1 MTQRAKSGDHVA
13 VHYTGRLEDGTVFDS
28 SRDGEPIEFE
38 LGSGTV
44 IPGFDAAVHGMAVG
58 EQREVRIEPENA
70 YGERREDLRVPIPR
84 DQFPAGMT
92 PEVGRTLA
100 VQIAPGQDALATIA
114 DMDEDSVTLD
124 LNHPLAG
131 ETLVFD
137 IELIGIR

>member
-1 MTQRAKSGDHVA
+1 MTQRAKNGDHVS

-28 SRDGEPIEFE
+28 SRDGEPIEFQ

-44 IPGFDAAVHGMAVG
+44 IPGFDSAVQGMAVG
-58 EQREVRIEPENA
+58 EQREVRIAPEDA
-70 YGERREDLRVPIPR
+70 YGARRDDLRVPVPR
-84 DQFPAGMT
+84 EQFPPGVE

-100 VQIAPGQDALATIA
+100 VQVAPGQDALATIT
-114 DMDEDSVTLD
+114 DVDESSVTLD

-137 IELIGIR
+137 IELVGLR

>member
-1 MTQRAKSGDHVA
+1 MPQRAKSGAHVA
-13 VHYTGRLEDGTVFDS
+13 VHDTGRREDGTVFDS

-58 EQREVRIEPENA
+58 EQREVRIAPEDA

-84 DQFPAGMT
+84 DQFPAGVA

-131 ETLVFD
+131 QTLVFD